1 MSSINKV
8 ILVGNLG
15 RDPEIRTMQASGGKV
30 CNLSV
35 ATSES
40 WKDKTSGEWKEKTEW
55 HRVVVFNEALIGR
68 AERGFKKGT
77 KVYLEG
83 QVETR
88 KYTDKDGSEKY
99 TTEIVIRPYRGELVS
114 LDKSGAANDGG
125 DYGSMGGGDDYSSMS
140 AAPRSAVAGGGQTG
154 NNNFSADLDDEIP
167 F

>member
-1 MSSINKV
+1 MAGSINKV

-15 RDPEIRTMQASGGKV
+15 RDPEIRTMQASGSKV

-40 WKDKTSGEWKEKTEW
+40 WKDKATGEWKDKTEW

-77 KVYLEG
+77 KVYVEG

-88 KYTDKDGSEKY
+88 KYTDKDGVEKY
-99 TTEIVIRPYRGELVS
+99 TTEIVVSRFKGELVS
-114 LDKSGAANDGG
+114 LDASGKGAAND
-125 DYGSMGGGDDYSSMS
+125 SMGYDESPNGSSF
-140 AAPRSAVAGGGQTG
+140 GGGSSAKAAMGG
-154 NNNFSADLDDEIP
+154 NSAGLAADMDDEIP

>member
-1 MSSINKV
+1 MSISVNKV
-8 ILVGNLG
+8 ILVGNIG
-15 RDPEIRTMQASGGKV
+15 REPEIRTMQASGGKV

-35 ATSES
+35 ATSER

-55 HRVVVFNEALIGR
+55 HRVVVFNEVMITR
-68 AERGFKKGT
+68 AEKLAKGG
-77 KVYLEG
+77 KVYIDG

-114 LDKSGAANDGG
+114 LDKAQQSDSGLVDQKTYE
-125 DYGSMGGGDDYSSMS
+125 DGDD
-140 AAPRSAVAGGGQTG
+140 
-154 NNNFSADLDDEIP
+154 LP

>member
-1 MSSINKV
+1 MAGSINKV

-77 KVYLEG
+77 KVYVEG

-99 TTEIVIRPYRGELVS
+99 TTEIVIRPFRGELVS
-114 LDKSGAANDGG
+114 LDKTGGAANDGE
-125 DYGSMGGGDDYSSMS
+125 YSGGDSSFGS
-140 AAPRSAVAGGGQTG
+140 GNQRAAVGGNT
-154 NNNFSADLDDEIP
+154 NFSADLDDEIP

>member
-1 MSSINKV
+1 MSGSINKV

-30 CNLSV
+30 CNLLIT
-35 ATSES
+35 TSES

-68 AERGFKKGT
+68 AERSFKKGT

-99 TTEIVIRPYRGELVS
+99 TTEIVIRPFRGELVS
-114 LDKSGAANDGG
+114 LDKIGGAVNDSGSEFGAD
-125 DYGSMGGGDDYSSMS
+125 DYGSMS
-140 AAPRSAVAGGGQTG
+140 AAPRNAVGGGSMG
-154 NNNFSADLDDEIP
+154 GNNFSADLDDSIP